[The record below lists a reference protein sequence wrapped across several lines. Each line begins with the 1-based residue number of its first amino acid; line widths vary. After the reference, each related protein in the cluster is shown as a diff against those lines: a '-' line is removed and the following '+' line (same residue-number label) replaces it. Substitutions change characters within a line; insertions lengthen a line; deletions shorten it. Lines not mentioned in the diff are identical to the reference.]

1 MSLFLLA
8 AFLVLMLLGV
18 PLATAMG
25 LAGTLAIGLADLGLM
40 SLPISVYT
48 GIAKYPLLAIPL
60 FVLAGMVFERS
71 GVALRLVR
79 FAVAIAGERR
89 GGLALA
95 AILVCM
101 VLGGISGSG
110 PADAAAVATVMIP
123 GMLRA
128 GYPAAFSA
136 SLIAAA
142 GSTAIIIPPS
152 IAFILYSVLVPEA
165 SVPALFAAG
174 LIPGLLAGVALMLP
188 AWALSRRYDFG
199 SATLD
204 DGEIKVSFLQALK
217 DASWGLLAPVLI
229 LGGMRSGAFTPTEA
243 AVVAV
248 FYGLLVGRFIYRTLD
263 WTAIEDVL
271 VEAAEVSG
279 VILLI
284 IALASVF
291 AWAGSTLGAFEA
303 LGRLLIGISSNETI
317 VLLAVTVLLLIAGM
331 LLDAVSILF
340 IFVPFLLPVLVHF
353 KWEPVWFG
361 VILTMNMAIGQFTP
375 PMAINLMVTSRIAK
389 VRMEDTVPWALWLV
403 ASMTV
408 ALLLVTFIPEL
419 ALAIPGYLGYLN

>member
-1 MSLFLLA
+1 MSLLLFVVFLT
-8 AFLVLMLLGV
+8 LMFAGV
-18 PLATAMG
+18 PLGVAMG
-25 LAGTLAIGLADLGLM
+25 LAGTAVIYFADLGLM
-40 SLPISVYT
+40 SLPTSVYT
-48 GIAKYPLLAIPL
+48 GIAKYPLLAIPV

-79 FAVAIAGERR
+79 FAVAIVGERR

-123 GMLRA
+123 GMVRA

-136 SLIAAA
+136 SVIAAA
-142 GSTAIIIPPS
+142 GSTAILIPPS
-152 IAFILYSVLVPEA
+152 IAFILYSVLVPDA

-174 LIPGLLAGVALMLP
+174 LIPGVLAGLALMLP
-188 AWALSRRYDFG
+188 SWWLSLRHDFG
-199 SATLD
+199 TAAAS
-204 DGEIKVSFLQALK
+204 ESRVSFFQAFK
-217 DASWGLLAPVLI
+217 DAIWGLLAPVLI

-248 FYGLLVGRFIYRTLD
+248 FYGLFVGLVVYRTLT
-263 WTAIEDVL
+263 WQSIVDVL
-271 VEAAEVSG
+271 AESAEVSG

-303 LGRLLIGISSNETI
+303 LGALLIGISDNEI
-317 VLLAVTVLLLIAGM
+317 VVLLAITVLLLIAGM
-331 LLDAVSILF
+331 FLDAVSILF
-340 IFVPFLLPVLVHF
+340 IFVPFLLPVIAHF
-353 KWEPVWFG
+353 KWDAVWFG

-375 PMAINLMVTSRIAK
+375 PLAINLMVTSRIAGIH
-389 VRMEDTVPWALWLV
+389 MEETVPWVLWLV
-403 ASMTV
+403 GTMTI

-419 ALAIPGYLGYLN
+419 ALAVPRALGYLN